1 MHFLETQW
9 LSLCQDYTY
18 IYMNAIAQQDLKV
31 HMVKLCQL
39 SETVSCG
46 IRVVQVVESIITSL
60 RNR

>member
-1 MHFLETQW
+1 
-9 LSLCQDYTY
+9 
-18 IYMNAIAQQDLKV
+18 MNAIAQQDLKV